1 MLYKQKKICSK
12 AFDEIDDISEL
23 HPDSEFSVDENDADP
38 EEFVNGNIEFEI
50 GDQNAD
56 NEKVIRRC
64 SINNRLVRSIDSSL
78 LEENYEFIVIPE
90 KIENYRTFMLK
101 PTKKNNGDP
110 IDWTNEAPLQTG
122 LQSAENIIAGN
133 ITWFI
138 QSGKSWKKVSFSTR
152 VWKVLESHGKSW
164 NNFLGSLKVMES
176 HGIFSLLFIFICL
189 HVYFKVQ
196 KKINSRKLYVLNLNN
211 LWYKNLF

>member
-1 MLYKQKKICSK
+1 MASFNKSK
-12 AFDEIDDISEL
+12 AKQWFLEKRSGSTGYFL
-23 HPDSEFSVDENDADP
+23 HSYPSRKP
-38 EEFVNGNIEFEI
+38 YHIY
-50 GDQNAD
+50 NAD
-56 NEKVIRRC
+56 STSFLETGEVQKAIA
-64 SINNRLVRSIDSSL
+64 SS
-78 LEENYEFIVIPE
+78 
-90 KIENYRTFMLK
+90 
-101 PTKKNNGDP
+101 
-110 IDWTNEAPLQTG
+110 TG
-122 LQSAENIIAGN
+122 V
-133 ITWFI
+133 TWFI

-189 HVYFKVQ
+189 HMYFKVQ